1 MVSLI
6 NKTGS
11 KNNGKES
18 AHRIGN
24 HSWRFHHINFGSY
37 NDGHRGWMV
46 MYIDQARKFVEEF
59 NDAVEVDGL
68 NPNNLDLY
76 FEIEPE
82 QARKL
87 GEALIAHADN
97 ATVKP

>member
-1 MVSLI
+1 MVSLMQ
-6 NKTGS
+6 NTGD
-11 KNNGKES
+11 KNGKES
-18 AHRIGN
+18 SHRIGN
-24 HSWRFHHINFGSY
+24 DVWRYHFLTINSF
-37 NDGHRGWMV
+37 NDGQRGWMA
-46 MYIDQARKFVEEF
+46 MDIDNAKAFVDDF
-59 NDAVEVDGL
+59 NGAVEVDGFH
-68 NPNNLDLY
+68 PNNLDLY

>member
-1 MVSLI
+1 
-6 NKTGS
+6 
-11 KNNGKES
+11 
-18 AHRIGN
+18 
-24 HSWRFHHINFGSY
+24 
-37 NDGHRGWMV
+37 

-76 FEIEPE
+76 FELEPE

>member
-1 MVSLI
+1 MQ
-6 NKTGS
+6 NTGD
-11 KNNGKES
+11 KNGKES
-18 AHRIGN
+18 SHRVGN
-24 HSWRFHHINFGSY
+24 DAWRYHFLTINSF
-37 NDGHRGWMV
+37 NDGQRGWMV

-68 NPNNLDLY
+68 KPDNLDLY
-76 FEIEPE
+76 FELEPE